1 MKYVYKKADSMTLE
15 KIWDKNIKEHEGDK
29 RWLKWKNEM
38 IENNANGK
46 ALTFVIL
53 CDNEPIGEGTLLL
66 FPQCKAIRHR
76 KKLCDGDSI
85 VNLNALR
92 IQKEYENKGHIS
104 QLLKEIEKYALKN
117 GYSYLSIGVE
127 AKETRNLS
135 IYLHWGFT
143 EFIKSYKE
151 DGELVLYYRKKLRE

>member
-1 MKYVYKKADSMTLE
+1 MEYVYKKADSVTLE
-15 KIWDKNIKEHEGDK
+15 KIWDKNIKGHEGDNC
-29 RWLKWKNEM
+29 WLKWKNEM
-38 IENNANGK
+38 IKYNADGK
-46 ALTFVIL
+46 AVTFVIL

-66 FPQCKAIRHR
+66 SPQCKAVRHR
-76 KKLCDGDSI
+76 KILCDGECI
-85 VNLNALR
+85 ANLNALR

-104 QLLKEIEKYALKN
+104 KLLREIEKYALKN

-151 DGELVLYYRKKLRE
+151 ERRLVLYYRKKLRQ

>member
-1 MKYVYKKADSMTLE
+1 MKYVYKKADSVTLE

-38 IENNANGK
+38 IENNANKK
-46 ALTFVIL
+46 AVTFVIL

-66 FPQCKAIRHR
+66 SPQCKAIRHR
-76 KKLCDGDSI
+76 KNLCDGESI
-85 VNLNALR
+85 ANLNALR

-151 DGELVLYYRKKLRE
+151 EGEFVLYYGKRL